1 MSASPPA
8 NPAGEFKLV
17 PDYSYSVRT
26 TLTSAIADAP
36 NRLKSATNGLSTSQL
51 DTPYKNWTVRQIT
64 HHLADSHLHS
74 IIRFKWTLTED
85 HPTIKAYEEA
95 DWVELDDCKQGDIEP
110 ALAMYEGL
118 HMKWV
123 QLLQSMSADQ
133 FSRTFLH
140 PQSGESVSLWF
151 AINYY
156 AWHGRHHVAQIDWL
170 RTQNGW

>member
-8 NPAGEFKLV
+8 NPAGEFKLA
-17 PDYSYSVRT
+17 PDYSDGVRT
-26 TLTSAIADAP
+26 TLTSTIADAP
-36 NRLKSATNGLSTSQL
+36 TRLRSATNGLSTSQL
-51 DTPYKNWTVRQIT
+51 DTPYKNWTIRQIT
-64 HHLADSHLHS
+64 YHLADSHLHS

-170 RTQNGW
+170 RTRNGW